1 MTRRRAITVIGI
13 GEDGCKGLSSR
24 AMNAVAGARVLA
36 GGERQLAFFPEF
48 EGERIV
54 LKSGVAKALERIG
67 ELAAE
72 MNVCVLASGD
82 PMFFGIGSL
91 VVAKCGA
98 EHVEVIPQPSSAQWA
113 FARVGVSADD
123 AAVISLHARPR
134 EGFLT
139 RLRRLAKVA
148 IFTDPENSPPALASY
163 LLEHGETGFTAWVC
177 ENLAGPGERVQKLS
191 LDELAAATDIGP
203 LNVLLLMRSDPSW
216 RRPPALT
223 FLHEDAFAKR
233 MPKKGL
239 ITKREVRLLSLASL
253 GIRPDSVVWD
263 VGAGSGS
270 VAIEA
275 ALLAYEGRVYAVE
288 IDPEGVEICRENLR
302 THAVDNVRVVAGRAP
317 EALLDLEAPD
327 AVFVGGS
334 KGSMEEIIAVSLE
347 RLKPGGR
354 LVANAITLENA
365 AEAYQAFRRRDLVPD
380 VTLLQVSRAE
390 PLARYMRYEALNPI
404 QIFAVEKPISA
415 GDAPA
420 VAREKDAK
428 QAAAAGEGD
437 HS

>member
-1 MTRRRAITVIGI
+1 VSRRRAITVIGI

-48 EGERIV
+48 AGERIV
-54 LKSGVAKALERIG
+54 LKSGIGKALERIAELG
-67 ELAAE
+67 EE
-72 MNVCVLASGD
+72 TNVCVLASGD

-98 EHVEVIPQPSSAQWA
+98 AHVEIIPQPSSAQWA
-113 FARVGVSADD
+113 FARAGISAED

-139 RLRRLAKVA
+139 RLRRLSKVA
-148 IFTDPENSPPALASY
+148 IFTDAENSPPRLAAY
-163 LLEHGETGFTAWVC
+163 LLEHGQTGFTAWVC
-177 ENLAGPGERVQKLS
+177 ENLAGPGERVQELS
-191 LDELAAATDIGP
+191 LHELAAATDIGP
-203 LNVLLLMRSDPSW
+203 LNVLLLVRSDPSW

-239 ITKREVRLLSLASL
+239 ITKREVRLLSLAAL

-288 IDPEGVEICRENLR
+288 VDPEGVEICRENVR

-317 EALLDLEAPD
+317 EALADLEPPD

-365 AEAYQAFRRRDLVPD
+365 AEAYQAFRRRDLVPE

-404 QIFAVEKPISA
+404 QIFAVEKP
-415 GDAPA
+415 
-420 VAREKDAK
+420 V
-428 QAAAAGEGD
+428 AAGEGGA
-437 HS
+437 HSRESEASAAESPSQRGHS